1 VNVRRLAVLVGVALW
16 LASPALPAIA
26 QENASDDGLTLAV
39 AASYDVRH
47 GDGLVAVTLDM
58 SATNTLADKTDE
70 FGVTRFYFDE
80 LVLVVPA
87 EATGIRAV
95 GAEGPIDIAVTPR
108 DVGGITEVSIPLAP
122 RLYSGQTRELALSF
136 LLAGSPPRSDIEL
149 RVNPAFAW
157 FYVWAYGDPG
167 ASSVVVTLE
176 PGFEVEVLGDRLDRS
191 VDEEGRHVLR
201 ATNIEDPDAWVAVVS
216 ARDDEALEQSTI
228 AIGKTEVTLQ
238 SWPGDDEWA
247 TSVADV
253 LVAGIPALE
262 RITGFEWDTDLSVIQ
277 SFGPYIHGYAGWYVE
292 GVDVIEIG
300 EDLDAHLV
308 LHEVSHA
315 WFDDG
320 LFAHRWIT
328 EGLADVYAAMAAE
341 EIGAEGWPEPSVL
354 VSGLG
359 NRPLNDWNDPT
370 FDERTIDRAEDFGY
384 AASWQLMDRLIDD
397 IGADRMAEV
406 IAAAENDLIAY
417 RGEGPAEEVGPVD
430 DWRRFLDLLEEV
442 GGSDTAT
449 DLFAEWVV
457 VEDDL
462 ELLELRGEVR
472 QRYAGLLAVADGWAL
487 PLDLRLAMHGWDFP
501 TASEEIDEAILVFDA
516 RRLLEASAAEAGVA
530 PPSVEERFEDG
541 EDAELLAAELAAQTT
556 VLDAVAQARRSVE
569 RPRGVIEVI
578 GLWGSDPEGELDTAV
593 TALAAGDL
601 ETAREAATGAEAS
614 IALSSDGGLVRIG
627 VAALVGIASGLVVWI
642 TRRGRPG
649 QPTVVDSVETPS
661 A

>member
-16 LASPALPAIA
+16 LVSPALPAIA

-108 DVGGITEVSIPLAP
+108 DVGGITEVSIPMAP

-228 AIGKTEVTLQ
+228 AIGTTEVTLQ

>member
-16 LASPALPAIA
+16 LVSPALPAIA